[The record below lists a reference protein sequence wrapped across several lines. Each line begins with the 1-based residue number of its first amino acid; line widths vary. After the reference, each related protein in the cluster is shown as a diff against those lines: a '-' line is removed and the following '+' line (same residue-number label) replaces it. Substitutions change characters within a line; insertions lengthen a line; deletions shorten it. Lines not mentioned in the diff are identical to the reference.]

1 MTIAAAAL
9 PLVLLIQSLQSDPQ
23 QGATPR
29 PIEPT
34 PAEITDPART
44 DPVTTDPVV
53 PERTDPEVT
62 RELPPVSPVGP
73 AERLR
78 IDGGPQTDILRA
90 PPGQETPL
98 PPPVRDPLAIDASN
112 DPILAMMHLHSDA
125 EEFRRVVAAAIAN
138 HPATEEALA
147 QTDEARAEQAYA
159 EAGRYPVADV
169 SFTYFNTIARG
180 FSNDPDNLLERS
192 RPRSRAD
199 GLLRVQQPLLDF
211 GSTSNRVAAEKDRVA
226 AAEYG
231 ESEIGTE
238 IALRAVGAWN
248 NVFGYRALVRL
259 GNAFGATQ
267 DSLRALVQQR
277 IDQGVSAQ
285 GDIAQVESY
294 IASAEAQQADFERA
308 LANAEANYIE
318 LTGLKPPAEL
328 GLVPMLAPES
338 TLDETE
344 CAAERIPSVLAAQ
357 KQADAA
363 TRDRRAASADLMP
376 RVTAGVDAGRYGFLD
391 NSRDYDVR
399 ANLSLTTRIG
409 GAGPALVNAAE
420 AREQGSAA
428 TYNRVRNQAVR
439 DARIAWSDLQSLR
452 SAAEAI
458 EVNYLASRRSRDVL
472 VERFRVSRGTLI
484 DVLSAQNNF
493 FQVAARYVQVMTELG
508 TARYTLLARS
518 GLLLDEIDVP
528 PSGEIE
534 R

>member
-1 MTIAAAAL
+1 MTVAAASL
-9 PLVLLIQSLQSDPQ
+9 SLLLLAQSLQTDPQ

-29 PIEPT
+29 PIERPST
-34 PAEITDPART
+34 EIADPART
-44 DPVTTDPVV
+44 DSPRIDPVTSDPAG
-53 PERTDPEVT
+53 PDVT
-62 RELPPVSPVGP
+62 RELPPVSPVAP
-73 AERLR
+73 PKPLA
-78 IDGGPQTDILRA
+78 IDEGPQTDILRA
-90 PPGQETPL
+90 PEGQETPL
-98 PPPVRDPLAIDASN
+98 PSPVRDPLAIDASN
-112 DPILAMMHLHSDA
+112 DPILAMMNVYNDA
-125 EEFRRVVAAAIAN
+125 SEFRQVLAAAIAN
-138 HPATEEALA
+138 HPATNEALA
-147 QTDEARAEQAYA
+147 QTGEARAEQAYA
-159 EAGRYPVADV
+159 EAGQYPVADI
-169 SFTYFNTIARG
+169 SFTYFNTISRG
-180 FSNDPDNLLERS
+180 FSNDPGNLLERS

-199 GLLRVQQPLLDF
+199 GLLRVQQPLFDF
-211 GSTSNRVAAEKDRVA
+211 GATRNRVAAEKDRVA

-231 ESEIGTE
+231 ESEIGSE

-259 GNAFGATQ
+259 GRAFGATQ

-294 IASAEAQQADFERA
+294 IAAAEAQQADFERA
-308 LANAEANYIE
+308 LANAEANYTE
-318 LTGLKPPAEL
+318 LTGLEPPAEL
-328 GLVPMLAPES
+328 GPVPLLAPEL
-338 TLDETE
+338 TLEETE
-344 CAAERIPSVLAAQ
+344 RAAGQIPSVLAAQ
-357 KQADAA
+357 KQSDAA

-376 RVTAGVDAGRYGFLD
+376 RLTAGVDAGRYGFLD

-409 GAGPALVNAAE
+409 GPGPALVNAAE

-428 TYNRVRNQAVR
+428 TYNRVHNQAVR

-452 SAAEAI
+452 TAAAAI
-458 EVNYLASRRSRDVL
+458 EVNYLASRQSRDVL